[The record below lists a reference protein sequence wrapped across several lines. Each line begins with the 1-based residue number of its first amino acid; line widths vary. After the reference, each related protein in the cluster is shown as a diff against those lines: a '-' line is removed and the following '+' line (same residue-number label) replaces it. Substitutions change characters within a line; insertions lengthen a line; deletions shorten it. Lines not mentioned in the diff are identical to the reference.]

1 MTINALSDIDFL
13 VLDNGRFSVR
23 EALLKCHTPEV
34 QLDKRQP
41 GYVYTAQLRLLSQV
55 AAVALRFESTKP
67 RKLPKEGFSPE
78 AIDEAISRLAKGTD
92 PFDKTFPFLQ
102 RPALPQSDS
111 KDKSRELGPGKQ
123 PVKKLSPSMLSD
135 EGDHYWNLLTSSK
148 EELPL
153 AEAILQLVVYHH
165 MSMAGNN
172 AYDGDKC
179 QMGSPAMRF
188 VGADL
193 TATEVI
199 FHGSTLMETLLYQI
213 PASWVEGEGLPA
225 WADRTCE
232 ESLAVSSGTMQAH
245 PLWRAT
251 WSSNA
256 PACFWEGN
264 VLKGV
269 RTGGIPESWYLK
281 HEMGTTKESRKA
293 WWDDRNTRD
302 PFYLYMLNQDKEL
315 KVQRLDFGRDGTDL
329 AVEWAT
335 RNKSKVMLLK
345 FEDRLLARPAD
356 DATILFARHQIAG
369 TASSPN
375 IRASEI
381 FLPDKNKWAFDLDND
396 TRETIQAHAEM
407 VQGLHGIVTRPFR
420 RKPSN
425 ANGPVPV
432 LEDLADRKKDATTE
446 FWRRISSLYLELL
459 ADIRNHHANFAIDE
473 EKPSFKFT
481 DDFKSRCVETTLDTF
496 DTVVNP
502 HSTQEPARIAFVR
515 GSLQKI
521 LYGYLSKFQNNSKET
536 STND

>member
-23 EALLKCHTPEV
+23 ETLLNCHEPEF
-34 QLDKRQP
+34 QLDKQQP
-41 GYVYTAQLRLLSQV
+41 GYVYTAQLRLLCQV
-55 AAVALRFESTKP
+55 AAVALRFESTRP
-67 RKLPKEGFSPE
+67 RNLPKEGFSQE
-78 AIDEAISRLAKGTD
+78 AIDEALSSLAVGSD
-92 PFDKTFPFLQ
+92 PFDKTFPFMQ
-102 RPALPQSDS
+102 RPALPQSNAT
-111 KDKSRELGPGKQ
+111 DKSRELGPGKQ

-153 AEAILQLVVYHH
+153 ADAILQLVVYHH

-193 TATEVI
+193 TATEMI
-199 FHGSTLMETLLYQI
+199 FHGKTLMDTLLYQI

-232 ESLAVSSGTMQAH
+232 KSLTESSGIMQAH

-251 WSSNA
+251 WSSNT
-256 PACFWEGN
+256 PACYWEDN
-264 VLKGV
+264 VLRGV

-281 HEMGTTKESRKA
+281 HEMGTTKESRKS

-302 PFYLYMLNQDKEL
+302 PFYLYMPNQDNEL

-329 AVEWAT
+329 AIEWAT
-335 RNKSKVMLLK
+335 RNKSKFMLLK
-345 FEDRLLARPAD
+345 FEDRLLGRPAD
-356 DATILFARHQIAG
+356 DTTILFARHQIAG

-381 FLPDKNKWAFDLDND
+381 FLPNKNKWAFDLDD
-396 TRETIQAHAEM
+396 ETRETIQAHAEM

-425 ANGPVPV
+425 ANGPIPV
-432 LEDLADRKKDATTE
+432 LEDLAGRKQDVTTE
-446 FWRRISSLYLELL
+446 FWRRISSLYVEML
-459 ADIRNHHANFAIDE
+459 ADIRSHHASFADE
-473 EKPSFKFT
+473 AEKPPFKFT
-481 DDFKSRCVETTLDTF
+481 DKFKTRCVETTLDSF

-502 HSTQEPARIAFVR
+502 HSEQEPARIAYVR
-515 GSLQKI
+515 GSLQRI
-521 LYGYLSKFQNNSKET
+521 LYGYLSKFQNT
-536 STND
+536 SEEEKS